1 MLHNKGYVIYVNG
14 QFYMWKMYYDDV
26 LSVIHQMREDSNLI
40 WVMNF
45 GSEKPKLIMIAGN
58 ISGADKMLQELIDNA

>member
-26 LSVIHQMREDSNLI
+26 LSVIYQMREESNLV
-40 WVMNF
+40 WVVNLS
-45 GSEKPKLIMIAGN
+45 SEKPKLIMIAGN

>member
-14 QFYMWKMYYDDV
+14 QFYMWKMYYDTV
-26 LSVIHQMREDSNLI
+26 LDVIHQMREESNLI
-40 WVMNF
+40 WVMNLN
-45 GSEKPKLIMIAGN
+45 SEKPKLIMIAGN